1 MSTTHPE
8 QSEQEG
14 VEAVGGE
21 SLATLFAQVCK
32 RYGERIAVS
41 LGEETLSYSDLNHAA
56 NRVAATLAEEGAGA
70 GTIVAIC
77 MERSIDMIVAM
88 LGVVKCGAAYLPID
102 ATYPVQRIAD
112 TLDDAAPVAVITSR
126 SVESRLFDVAI
137 KCLPLEDLK
146 RRECERPVAA
156 DVHAQSPAYVI
167 YTSGSTGRPKGVVV
181 SHGNVVRL
189 LRETEPWF
197 HFTQRDVWTMF
208 HSFAFDFSVWEIWG
222 CLLTGGRL
230 AIVPF
235 AVSRSPQDF
244 YALLLRER
252 VTVLNQTPSAFV
264 LLNDVDEWLRSKLSL
279 RVVIFG
285 GEALSLGLLRGWIE
299 RHGDNSPQLVNMYG
313 ITETTVHVTYRRI
326 FAADIDDRESLIG
339 EPIPDMQV
347 YLLDDELR
355 PVADGEEGEICVG
368 GGGVTLGYLNR
379 PELTA
384 ERFCADP
391 ARLDGSRLYR
401 SGDLARRRADGE
413 LVYLGRRDFQV
424 KINGFRIELGE
435 VEAAIA
441 QHPAVKQVSVV
452 AEENTR
458 LVAYFSTA
466 HGSQLPA
473 NELSEFLGKRL
484 PTHMMPSLY
493 RQVQGFSLNA
503 NGKVDRAA
511 LRSVATSPKMRQ
523 QPSVRSS
530 SPMEE
535 SVAAIWRRVLNVQK
549 VSHDDNFFDVGGTSL
564 LLIAVR
570 TGLQERLGRAIPIT
584 WLFEC
589 TTVRA
594 LSRRLDEP
602 TGLVAAGAGNVVAN
616 AGKQRAVFARARAAR
631 GEAR

>member
-1 MSTTHPE
+1 MSTTNPAQREE
-8 QSEQEG
+8 QS
-14 VEAVGGE
+14 VEAIGGE
-21 SLATLFAQVCK
+21 SLATLFAKVCE
-32 RYGERIAVS
+32 RYGERTAVT
-41 LGEETLSYSDLNHAA
+41 LGEESLSYYDLNRAS
-56 NRVAATLAEEGAGA
+56 NRVAAALVEEGAGT

-102 ATYPVQRIAD
+102 ATYPVQRIAE
-112 TLDDAAPVAVITSR
+112 TVEDAAPVAVITSR
-126 SVESRLFDVAI
+126 SVGSRPLGVAVR
-137 KCLPLEDLK
+137 CLPIEDLK
-146 RRECERPVAA
+146 RQACVRPLAA
-156 DVHAQSPAYVI
+156 DMPEQSPAYVI

-181 SHGNVVRL
+181 SHRNVVRL
-189 LRETEPWF
+189 LRETKPWF

-230 AIVPF
+230 VIIPF
-235 AVSRSPQDF
+235 AVSRSPQEF

-299 RHGDNSPQLVNMYG
+299 RHGDESPQLVNMYG
-313 ITETTVHVTYRRI
+313 ITETTVHVTYRRM
-326 FAADIDDRESLIG
+326 FVADVDDRESLIG
-339 EPIPDMQV
+339 KPIPDMQV
-347 YLLDDELR
+347 YLLDEQLR
-355 PVADGEEGEICVG
+355 PVVDGEEGEICVG
-368 GGGVTLGYLNR
+368 GGGVALGYLNR
-379 PELTA
+379 PELTE

-391 ARLDGSRLYR
+391 ARQDGSRLYR

-441 QHPAVKQVSVV
+441 QHPSVKQVTVV
-452 AEENTR
+452 GEENAR

-466 HGSQLPA
+466 HGSELPA
-473 NELSEFLGKRL
+473 LELSGFLSDRL
-484 PTHMMPSLY
+484 PVHMMPSLY
-493 RQVQGFSLNA
+493 RQVPNFPLNG

-511 LRSVATSPKMRQ
+511 LRSVTASPKTRQ
-523 QPSVRSS
+523 QPTVRSS
-530 SPMEE
+530 SPTED
-535 SVAAIWRRVLNVQK
+535 SVAAIWRRVLNVQR

-564 LLIAVR
+564 LLIALR
-570 TGLQERLGRAIPIT
+570 TELQERLGRAIPIT

-594 LSRRLDEP
+594 LSRRLNEP
-602 TGLVAAGAGNVVAN
+602 VGAAAAAAGNVVAN
-616 AGKQRAVFARARAAR
+616 ARKQRALFARTRAAR
-631 GEAR
+631 GVAQ